1 MSLKSLLLVAVVAAV
16 PCTLAFGS
24 TLDGIVTFGDSLS
37 DAGNAS
43 IGTLGLYPGPGYAT
57 RTVTGVPFP
66 VGYYTTPQYGSGP
79 SGLWVD
85 QLSGLMGLP
94 DPTPSLAGGSNFA
107 LASSFTNDYNAKYHA
122 PSMSAQVGGYLLSN
136 GGHASATDLYTFWG
150 GANDIFNGLNPV
162 LAADNIA
169 HEIEALATAGA
180 QDFLWLNLPSL
191 GDTPGLR
198 NTALATGANLAS
210 AAFDGEWALDLSLL
224 KGQGIDVTGVD
235 VNSLFNTV
243 TGDPSAYG
251 FTNVTTACDTTAGC
265 DPNTALYWDTEHPT
279 TEADSLVADLA
290 YSDLNPTP
298 ESPTAILVALGIA
311 SFALFRTRLRF
322 A

>member
-1 MSLKSLLLVAVVAAV
+1 MSLKSLLLVAAVAAV

-43 IGTLGLYPGPGYAT
+43 IATSGSYPGPGYAT
-57 RTVTGVPFP
+57 RSVTGVPFP
-66 VGYYTTPQYGSGP
+66 VGYYTNPQYGSGP

-85 QLSGLMGLP
+85 QLSVLMGLP
-94 DPTPSLAGGSNFA
+94 DPTPSLAGGSNYA
-107 LASSFTNDYNAKYHA
+107 VASSFTAGYNVLA
-122 PSMSAQVGGYLLSN
+122 PGMDSQVGVYLLSN
-136 GGHASATDLYTFWG
+136 GGHASASDLYTFWG

-169 HEIEALATAGA
+169 HQIEALAAGGG

-191 GDTPGLR
+191 GDAPGLSG
-198 NTALATGANLAS
+198 TPFATGANLAS
-210 AAFDGEWALDLSLL
+210 AAFDGEWAVDLSLL

-235 VNSLFNTV
+235 VNSLFNAV

-265 DPNTALYWDTEHPT
+265 DPNAALYWDSEHPT

-298 ESPTAILVALGIA
+298 ESPTAILIGLGLA